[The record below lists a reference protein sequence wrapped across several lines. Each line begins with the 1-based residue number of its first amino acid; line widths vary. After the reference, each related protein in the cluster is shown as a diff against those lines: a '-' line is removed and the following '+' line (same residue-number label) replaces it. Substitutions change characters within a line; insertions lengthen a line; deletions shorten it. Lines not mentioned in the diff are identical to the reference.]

1 MSTPL
6 NNPAL
11 LVIDMQND
19 FAREGAPLECRAARD
34 TIPAIRVLLAAFRK
48 QGRPI
53 IFTRY
58 VADAMY
64 RPLGERLPWIRLLDP
79 PVNACVPG
87 FQRHYPDIG
96 GSREATGVIDELQP
110 RAGEIVVDKIYY
122 SAFHR
127 TDLDRR
133 LVAAGADSLVI
144 VGTVAEMCVEDTAR
158 HAVHFGYPT
167 VVVSDAVSSNHVPSH
182 QAALDAFARNYGWV
196 MTAREVL
203 EILQQLRSRRAAG

>member
-19 FAREGAPLECRAARD
+19 FVREGAPLECKAARD
-34 TIPAIRVLLAAFRK
+34 TIPAIRELLAAFRG
-48 QGRPI
+48 QRRPV

-58 VADAMY
+58 VADALY
-64 RPLGERLPWIRLLDP
+64 HPLGDHLPWIRLLDP

-87 FQRHYPDIG
+87 FMRHYPDIDA
-96 GSREATGVIDELQP
+96 SREAVDVIDELKP
-110 RAGEIVVDKIYY
+110 LEDEAVVDKIYF
-122 SAFHR
+122 SAFHG

-133 LVAAGADSLVI
+133 LAEAQADSLVV

-167 VVVSDAVSSNHVPSH
+167 VVVSDAVSSSHAPSY

-196 MTAREVL
+196 MTAEAVL
-203 EILQQLRSRRAAG
+203 GGLKETRRRQAAG